1 MNYDLF
7 MYIKKTTMR
16 RGEKTYTYATMVQAY
31 RVGATIK
38 HRTVARLGRVDKPL
52 ASLVLPLI
60 EQQQIKQ
67 TSLAKYPAKL
77 YALPMAIHGLWTDMG
92 LSSAMTGALQNGQ
105 VKTNV
110 SLLAELM
117 TMGRMLHPD
126 SKLSLTRYY
135 NFWSLPESLPKA
147 IDVHAFYRSL
157 DYLMEQ
163 KETIEKHL
171 LQKLKEKQ
179 LIDGSLL
186 FYDLTSSYFEGE
198 DCPIAT
204 YGYSRDHRGDRIQ
217 ITLGLV
223 LDSSGLPLY
232 HEVFSGNMLDQKTV
246 QTIIEKLSSTF
257 SFTNILFVADKGMLS
272 DDNIKT
278 ITKHGYDY
286 IISQSPRTDY
296 EQNKQA
302 LTEKTTWTKYA
313 PALFFTKAEKGD
325 ILCYNPYTAKK
336 ATATRERKL
345 TILTEYITTEQA
357 KATQPKRKQTKEAIH
372 DRIIRKLQKT
382 HTTKY
387 FDTKNNF
394 TKKQDVIDKEK
405 LLDGVWI
412 LTSSKQTLTPED
424 IIKNYKQEARIE
436 SAFRIIKD
444 VIHLRPIYHYN
455 TEHVKGHVFICVLAY
470 LLTTLLEQKTGE
482 TIKSLRE
489 KYMTAVIVPSKKPSE
504 PDMIVGG
511 QTLLQQCGMSL

>member
-1 MNYDLF
+1 M
-7 MYIKKTTMR
+7 
-16 RGEKTYTYATMVQAY
+16 YTYATLVQAY

-38 HRTVARLGRVDKPL
+38 HRTVARLGSVDKPL
-52 ASLVLPLI
+52 ATLVLPLI
-60 EQQQIKQ
+60 EKEQVKQ
-67 TSLAKYPAKL
+67 TNLARYPAKL
-77 YALPMAIHGLWTDMG
+77 YALPMAIHGLWKDMG
-92 LSSAMTGALQNGQ
+92 LSDAITGSLQNGQ
-105 VKTNV
+105 VTTNV
-110 SLLAELM
+110 ALLAELM
-117 TMGRMLHPD
+117 TMGRILHPD
-126 SKLSLTRYY
+126 SKLSLTRWYSSMY
-135 NFWSLPESLPKA
+135 LPESLPKE

-163 KETIEKHL
+163 KESIEKHL
-171 LQKLKEKQ
+171 LQKMKEKQ
-179 LIDGSLL
+179 LITGSLL

-232 HEVFSGNMLDQKTV
+232 HEVFAGNMLDQKTV
-246 QTIIEKLSSTF
+246 TTIIDKLSATF
-257 SFTNILFVADKGMLS
+257 SFANILFVADKGMLS
-272 DDNIKT
+272 DDNSKT
-278 ITKHGYDY
+278 ITEHGYDY

-296 EQNKQA
+296 AQNKEA
-302 LTEKTTWTKYA
+302 LAQKTTWTKYT
-313 PALFFTKAEKGD
+313 PELFFTKAENGD
-325 ILCYNPYTAKK
+325 ILCYNPHTAKK

-345 TILTEYITTEQA
+345 AELIDYILTEQA
-357 KATQPKRKQTKEAIH
+357 KETQPKRKQTKEAIH

-382 HTTKY
+382 HATKY

-394 TKKQDVIDKEK
+394 IKKQAFIDKEQI
-405 LLDGVWI
+405 LDGVWI
-412 LTSSKQTLTPED
+412 LTSSKQTLTPEE
-424 IIKNYKQEARIE
+424 IIKNYKQEASIE

-470 LLTTLLEQKTGE
+470 LLTKLLEQKTAE
-482 TIKSLRE
+482 TIKILRE
-489 KYMTAVIVPSKKPSE
+489 KYMTAVIVQSKKASE

-511 QTLLQQCGMSL
+511 QKLLQQCGIPL

>member
-1 MNYDLF
+1 
-7 MYIKKTTMR
+7 MYIKKTTMK
-16 RGEKTYTYATMVQAY
+16 RGEKIYTYATMVQAY

-38 HRTVARLGRVDKPL
+38 HRTIARLGRVDKPL
-52 ASLVLPLI
+52 ATLVLPLI
-60 EQQQIKQ
+60 EKQQVMAV
-67 TSLAKYPAKL
+67 SHANPAKL
-77 YALPMAIHGLWTDMG
+77 YALPMAIHGLWKDMG
-92 LSSAMTGALQNGQ
+92 LSDTITGALQNGQ
-105 VKTNV
+105 VTTPV

-117 TMGRMLHPD
+117 TMGRILHPD

-135 NFWSLPESLPKA
+135 ASWYLPESLPKS

-171 LQKLKEKQ
+171 LQKMKEKQ
-179 LIDGSLL
+179 LIAGSLL

-198 DCPIAT
+198 DCPIAM

-232 HEVFSGNMLDQKTV
+232 HEVFAGNMLDQKTV
-246 QTIIEKLSSTF
+246 TSIIEKLSSTF
-257 SFTNILFVADKGMLS
+257 SFSNILFVADKGMLS

-278 ITKHGYDY
+278 ITEHGYDY

-296 EQNKQA
+296 EQNKEA
-302 LTEKTTWTKYA
+302 LTQKATWTKYT
-313 PALFFTKAEKGD
+313 PTLFFSKAENGD
-325 ILCYNPYTAKK
+325 ILCYNPHTAKK
-336 ATATRERKL
+336 ATATRKRKL
-345 TILTEYITTEQA
+345 AELTEYIAAEQA
-357 KATQPKRKQTKEAIH
+357 KETQPKRKQTKEAIH
-372 DRIIRKLQKT
+372 DRIIRKLQKS

-394 TKKQDVIDKEK
+394 TKKQEVIDKEQV
-405 LLDGVWI
+405 LDGVWI
-412 LTSSKQTLTPED
+412 LKSSKQAFTPEE
-424 IIKNYKQEARIE
+424 IISSYKQEARIE
-436 SAFRIIKD
+436 SAFKVIKD

-455 TEHVKGHVFICVLAY
+455 AEHVKGHVFICVLAY
-470 LLTTLLEQKTGE
+470 LVTKLLEQKTGE
-482 TIKSLRE
+482 TIKTLRE
-489 KYMTAVIVPSKKPSE
+489 KYMTAVIVQSKKATE

-511 QTLLQQCGMSL
+511 KTLLQQCGIPL

>member
-7 MYIKKTTMR
+7 MYIKKTTMK
-16 RGEKTYTYATMVQAY
+16 RGEKTYTYATMVHAY

-38 HRTVARLGRVDKPL
+38 HRTIARLGRVDKPL
-52 ASLVLPLI
+52 ATLVLPLV
-60 EQQQIKQ
+60 EQQQ
-67 TSLAKYPAKL
+67 AKLVSSATYPAKL
-77 YALPMAIHGLWTDMG
+77 YALPMAIHALWKDMG
-92 LSSAMTGALQNGQ
+92 LSDAITGALQNGQ

-117 TMGRMLHPD
+117 TMGRILHPD
-126 SKLSLTRYY
+126 SKLSLTRWYA
-135 NFWSLPESLPKA
+135 SLYVPDALPKA

-171 LQKLKEKQ
+171 YQKMREKQ
-179 LIDGSLL
+179 LIQTTLV

-204 YGYSRDHRGDRIQ
+204 YGYSRDHRADRIQ

-232 HEVFSGNMLDQKTV
+232 HEVFPGNMLDQKTV
-246 QTIIEKLSSTF
+246 QTIIEKLSNTF
-257 SFTNILFVADKGMLS
+257 SFTTILFVADKGMLS
-272 DDNIKT
+272 DENITT

-296 EQNKQA
+296 EQNKEQFA
-302 LTEKTTWTKYA
+302 QKDTWTKYA
-313 PALFFTKAEKGD
+313 PALFFTKATNGD
-325 ILCYNPYTAKK
+325 ILCYNPQTAKK

-345 TILTEYITTEQA
+345 TTLTDYIATEQA
-357 KATQPKRKQTKEAIH
+357 KETQPKRKQTKAAIH
-372 DRIIRKLQKT
+372 DRIIRRLQRT
-382 HTTKY
+382 HSTKY
-387 FDTKNNF
+387 FETKNNF
-394 TKKQDVIDKEK
+394 TKKQDVIDKEQV
-405 LLDGVWI
+405 LDGVWI
-412 LTSSKQTLTPED
+412 LTSSKQNITPEE
-424 IIKNYKQEARIE
+424 IISNYKQEASIE

-489 KYMTAVIVPSKKPSE
+489 KYMTAVIVLSKKPSE

-511 QTLLQQCGMSL
+511 KTLLQQCGVPL

>member
-1 MNYDLF
+1 MIYDLS
-7 MYIKKTTMR
+7 MYVKKTTMR

-38 HRTVARLGRVDKPL
+38 HRTVARLGRVDKPF
-52 ASLVLPLI
+52 ASFILPLI
-60 EQQQIKQ
+60 EKQQTQ
-67 TSLAKYPAKL
+67 LASSAPYPAKL
-77 YALPMAIHGLWTDMG
+77 YALPMAIHSLWKNMG
-92 LSSAMTGALQNGQ
+92 LSDIITGALRNGQ

-117 TMGRMLHPD
+117 TMGRILHPD
-126 SKLSLTRYY
+126 SKLSLTRWYA
-135 NFWSLPESLPKA
+135 SLYLPDALPKA

-163 KETIEKHL
+163 KETIERHLYHKMKEKHL
-171 LQKLKEKQ
+171 IKTT
-179 LIDGSLL
+179 LL

-204 YGYSRDHRGDRIQ
+204 YGYSRDHRSDRIQ

-232 HEVFSGNMLDQKTV
+232 HEVFPGNMLDQKTV
-246 QTIIEKLSSTF
+246 QTIIGKLSTNF

-272 DDNIKT
+272 EDNLAA
-278 ITKHGYDY
+278 ITSKGYDY

-296 EQNKQA
+296 EHNK
-302 LTEKTTWTKYA
+302 EKIAQKDTWTEYT
-313 PALFFTKAEKGD
+313 PALFFTKTANGD
-325 ILCYNPYTAKK
+325 ILCYNSQTAKK
-336 ATATRERKL
+336 AMATRERKL
-345 TILTEYITTEQA
+345 AELTTYLAAEQA
-357 KATQPKRKQTKEAIH
+357 KETQPKRKQTKAAIH

-382 HTTKY
+382 HATKY
-387 FDTKNNF
+387 FDTKNDF
-394 TKKQDVIDKEK
+394 TKKQEILDKEN

-412 LTSSKQTLTPED
+412 LKSSKQTLTPEE
-424 IIKNYKQEARIE
+424 IISNYKQEASIE

-470 LLTTLLEQKTGE
+470 LVTKLLEQKTGE

-489 KYMTAVIVPSKKPSE
+489 KYMTAVIVQAKNPAE

-511 QTLLQQCGMSL
+511 ETLLQQCAVPL

>member
-1 MNYDLF
+1 M
-7 MYIKKTTMR
+7 K
-16 RGEKTYTYATMVQAY
+16 RGGKTYTYATMVQSY
-31 RVGATIK
+31 RVGATVK

-60 EQQQIKQ
+60 GQEQIKVA
-67 TSLAKYPAKL
+67 SLSRYPAKL
-77 YALPMAIHGLWTDMG
+77 YALPMAIHGLWKDMG
-92 LSSAMTGALQNGQ
+92 LSDAITGALQNGQ
-105 VKTNV
+105 VTTNV
-110 SLLAELM
+110 SLLTELM
-117 TMGRMLHPD
+117 IMGRILHPD

-135 NFWSLPESLPKA
+135 SSWYMQEALPRE

-163 KETIEKHL
+163 KNTIEEHL
-171 LQKLKEKQ
+171 LQKMKEKQ
-179 LIDGSLL
+179 LITGTLL

-204 YGYSRDHRGDRIQ
+204 YGYSRDHRQDRIQ

-223 LDSSGLPLY
+223 LDNSGLPLY
-232 HEVFSGNMLDQKTV
+232 HEVFPGNMLDQKTV
-246 QTIIEKLSSTF
+246 TTIIDKLSTNF
-257 SFTNILFVADKGMLS
+257 SFSNILFVADKGMLS
-272 DDNIKT
+272 DDNIKI
-278 ITKHGYDY
+278 ITEHGYDY

-296 EQNKQA
+296 EQNKEA
-302 LTEKTTWTKYA
+302 LAQKTTWRKYT
-313 PALFFTKAEKGD
+313 PELFFTKAENGD
-325 ILCYNPYTAKK
+325 ILCYNPHTAKK
-336 ATATRERKL
+336 ATATRDRKL
-345 TILTEYITTEQA
+345 AILTEYITAEQA
-357 KATQPKRKQTKEAIH
+357 KETQAKRKQTKETIH

-394 TKKQDVIDKEK
+394 TKKQEVIDKEQI
-405 LLDGVWI
+405 LDGVWI
-412 LTSSKQTLTPED
+412 LTSSKQSLTPEE
-424 IIKNYKQEARIE
+424 IIKNYKQEASIE

-470 LLTTLLEQKTGE
+470 LITKLLEQKTGE
-482 TIKSLRE
+482 TIKALRE
-489 KYMTAVIVPSKKPSE
+489 KYMTAVIVQSNKASE

-511 QTLLQQCGMSL
+511 QKLLQQCGITL